1 LKSPAAIIATVV
13 TAVLLYGVSTAAPTP
28 RAYLPSVRNG
38 QAQAQPRGAY
48 DLRAPAGI
56 ECFGHDVTRLV
67 AHDGAVVWNCQA
79 KNGRGNVVMRTDA
92 TGTRLILESGMGG
105 LGHLDIDPDGHAYLT
120 VGSFDVQPPFVR
132 VLPIPGWV
140 AP

>member
-1 LKSPAAIIATVV
+1 MKRSVIVASVV
-13 TAVLLYGVSTAAPTP
+13 ITAVLLYGVSTAAPTP
-28 RAYLPSVRNG
+28 RAYLPTVQGSG
-38 QAQAQPRGAY
+38 QAQPRGAY
-48 DLRAPAGI
+48 DLRPPAGI

-67 AHDGAVVWNCQA
+67 ARDGAVVWNCQA

-92 TGTRLILESGMGG
+92 QGTRLILESGMGG

-132 VLPIPGWV
+132 VLPIPGWELR
-140 AP
+140 